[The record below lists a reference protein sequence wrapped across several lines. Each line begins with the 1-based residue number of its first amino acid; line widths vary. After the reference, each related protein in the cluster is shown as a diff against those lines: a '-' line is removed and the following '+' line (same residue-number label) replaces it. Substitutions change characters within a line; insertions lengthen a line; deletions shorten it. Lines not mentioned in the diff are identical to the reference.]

1 MTFAYISFRRS
12 FLRASKSDGKNANVI
27 ALRFANRGI
36 RNEILLVLVYNP
48 MRTIVIAELRILM
61 KRGLFGVEPRDLT
74 ENWTQLALT
83 SDDVLQRQCLPNF
96 VIRKCHDVASKELKG
111 HWLKWNIDI
120 CYITC
125 YSCTG
130 CISVLST
137 NYLLFY
143 LPGGCQWNH

>member
-74 ENWTQLALT
+74 EN
-83 SDDVLQRQCLPNF
+83 
-96 VIRKCHDVASKELKG
+96 
-111 HWLKWNIDI
+111 
-120 CYITC
+120 
-125 YSCTG
+125 
-130 CISVLST
+130 
-137 NYLLFY
+137 
-143 LPGGCQWNH
+143 